1 VITSPAFRG
10 KRYAVLGL
18 ARSGVATVEAL
29 LASGAKVTA
38 WDSREE
44 ARAQILPA
52 QSAGRGTAGEAGGG
66 GAFGPTTDLPLH
78 QPAAGPPPHAAHR
91 EDLVLADP
99 LEIDLAGFDGVVVSP
114 GVPLNKH
121 PIAEHARRAGV
132 PVIGDIELFAL
143 ARPNLPAHKVV
154 GITGTNGKS
163 TTTALIHHILETSG
177 VPTLMG
183 GNIGLPILGRDPL
196 PKGGVYVLEL
206 SSYQIDLTH
215 DLDCDVTVL
224 TNITPDHL
232 DRYDGFEAYVASK
245 KRLFQMQSPR
255 HVAVIATEDDQ
266 TRAIAAFVR
275 HPSES
280 WDLSSGLAGLIDA
293 GEMDAGLHWRDG
305 NVVEVKST
313 DIEDQSRWPSLQG
326 PHNAQ
331 NAACAIAACRALG
344 LPDDQIEQGLR
355 TYPGLPHRMERVAEK
370 GGVLYVNDSK
380 ATNATATAPALAAY
394 PKIHWILGGLPKT
407 DDLDDC
413 APFFGHVLAGY
424 TIGQAGPLFADIL
437 RQAGKPVTES
447 FTLDQAVRDAAAVA
461 QPGEVVMLS
470 PACASFDQ
478 FKDYEA
484 RGEAFRATVGAL

>member
-1 VITSPAFRG
+1 MITSPAFRG

-29 LASGAKVTA
+29 LASGADVTA

-44 ARAQILPA
+44 ARTALLPGTGRGAA
-52 QSAGRGTAGEAGGG
+52 QSAVEGKKPDAAQIPSTTGFAG
-66 GAFGPTTDLPLH
+66 
-78 QPAAGPPPHAAHR
+78 GPPPR
-91 EDLVLADP
+91 SGEETGSLSFADP

-121 PIAEHARRAGV
+121 PIADHARKAGV

-143 ARPNLPAHKVV
+143 ARPSLPPHKVV

-163 TTTALIHHILETSG
+163 TTTALIHHILETAS

-196 PKGGVYVLEL
+196 PAGGVYVLEL
-206 SSYQIDLTH
+206 SSYQIDLTYS
-215 DLDCDVTVL
+215 LDSDVAVL

-232 DRYDGFEAYVASK
+232 DRYEGFEGYVASK
-245 KRLFQMQSPR
+245 RRLFEMQSPM
-255 HVAVIATEDDQ
+255 HVAVIATEDGQ
-266 TRAIAAFVR
+266 TRAIAAFLRHSRESGNPAAFEQKKLDPRVR
-275 HPSES
+275 G
-280 WDLSSGLAGLIDA
+280 D
-293 GEMDAGLHWRDG
+293 DG
-305 NVVEVKST
+305 VLEVKST
-313 DIEDQSRWPSLQG
+313 DIADQSRWPSLQG

-331 NAACAIAACRALG
+331 NAICAIETCKALG
-344 LPDDQIEQGLR
+344 LTDDQIEQGLR

-413 APFFGHVLAGY
+413 APFFDHVLAGY
-424 TIGQAGPLFADIL
+424 TIGQAGPMFADIL
-437 RQAGKPVTES
+437 RHAGKPVTES
-447 FTLDQAVRDAAAVA
+447 GTLAQAVDDAAAA
-461 QPGEVVMLS
+461 AKPGEVVMLS

-484 RGEAFRATVGAL
+484 RGEAFRAAVGAL